1 MKQIHYLT
9 CIAFVTLFKTKDK
22 SRSECSSVWDFGI
35 KFLGSEK
42 QDNPGLLKTQIAFSA
57 ERQP

>member
-9 CIAFVTLFKTKDK
+9 WIAFVSLFKKKDK

-35 KFLGSEK
+35 KYLGSEK
-42 QDNPGLLKTQIAFSA
+42 QDNQGLLKTQIAFSA
-57 ERQP
+57 ESQP